1 MSRRTLPNRRGWI
14 GTAFLLGAI
23 VTTGAA
29 LATWKFLELQ
39 KSETAAAS
47 QPEPTETI
55 TAGLATE
62 REHRPTTTAIGTV
75 LAMRSITLRNEIA
88 GTVRRV
94 ALTPGDIVETGAL
107 LVALDVS
114 VEAAELE
121 AQAAQAALAGTTL
134 ARLESLRR
142 HKAVSQEEV
151 DQARA
156 ARDVAQAEMARTRAI
171 IARKTIRAPFR
182 VRVGIADVHPGQYLE
197 EGTELTTLQGIA
209 NAAHVDFSVAQRVA
223 AGLREGD
230 RVGVVAGNEAAPIVA
245 RILAIDSR
253 VDPTTRNA
261 SVRATITGGDV
272 PAPGASVRVLVP
284 VGATGKAV
292 AIPVS
297 ALRKGPGGD
306 HVFLIAPDKD
316 DKLRAHLKPVRS
328 GAVVGDEVMILEG
341 LSAGDRVATSGSFK
355 LREAVL
361 VAVADSQA
369 TPPAG
374 SK

>member
-29 LATWKFLELQ
+29 LATWKFLELE

-55 TAGLATE
+55 TAALATE
-62 REHRPTTTAIGTV
+62 REHRATTTAIGTV

-209 NAAHVDFSVAQRVA
+209 DAAHVDFNVAQRVA

-230 RVGVVAGNEAAPIVA
+230 RVGVVA
-245 RILAIDSR
+245 
-253 VDPTTRNA
+253 
-261 SVRATITGGDV
+261 
-272 PAPGASVRVLVP
+272 
-284 VGATGKAV
+284 
-292 AIPVS
+292 
-297 ALRKGPGGD
+297 
-306 HVFLIAPDKD
+306 
-316 DKLRAHLKPVRS
+316 
-328 GAVVGDEVMILEG
+328 
-341 LSAGDRVATSGSFK
+341 
-355 LREAVL
+355 
-361 VAVADSQA
+361 
-369 TPPAG
+369 
-374 SK
+374 

>member
-209 NAAHVDFSVAQRVA
+209 DAAHVDFSVAQRVA

-284 VGATGKAV
+284 VGATGKGV

>member
-1 MSRRTLPNRRGWI
+1 
-14 GTAFLLGAI
+14 
-23 VTTGAA
+23 
-29 LATWKFLELQ
+29 
-39 KSETAAAS
+39 
-47 QPEPTETI
+47 
-55 TAGLATE
+55 
-62 REHRPTTTAIGTV
+62 
-75 LAMRSITLRNEIA
+75 
-88 GTVRRV
+88 
-94 ALTPGDIVETGAL
+94 
-107 LVALDVS
+107 
-114 VEAAELE
+114 
-121 AQAAQAALAGTTL
+121 
-134 ARLESLRR
+134 
-142 HKAVSQEEV
+142 
-151 DQARA
+151 
-156 ARDVAQAEMARTRAI
+156 
-171 IARKTIRAPFR
+171 
-182 VRVGIADVHPGQYLE
+182 YLE

-209 NAAHVDFSVAQRVA
+209 DAAHVDFNVAQRVA

-261 SVRATITGGDV
+261 SVRATITGRDV

-284 VGATGKAV
+284 VGAQGKAV
-292 AIPVS
+292 AVPVS

-306 HVFLIAPDKD
+306 HVFVIAPDKD

-328 GAVVGDEVMILEG
+328 GPVVGDEVMILEG